1 MVDQASLAGETE
13 MHERFLE
20 RKLANRAI
28 RSVLLPIMEDVSVFP
43 VFPEHFHV
51 DAMRADIGKNALECA
66 VGAFSDA
73 DQRAE
78 HIEGY

>member
-1 MVDQASLAGETE
+1 MD
-13 MHERFLE
+13 
-20 RKLANRAI
+20 
-28 RSVLLPIMEDVSVFP
+28 DVSVFP
-43 VFPEHFHV
+43 VFPEHFHL
-51 DAMRADIGKNALECA
+51 DAMRADIGKNAFECA